1 MATINWNLLSKV
13 NSLDELKAVA
23 KANGTVQCRINN
35 LKNFMKYS
43 FKCSQYRKYVLCNY
57 EFKATVSDDD
67 PTSITVMY
75 RNAHTHEYRA
85 ETSRLPSP
93 IRKTVSK

>member
-1 MATINWNLLSKV
+1 M
-13 NSLDELKAVA
+13 
-23 KANGTVQCRINN
+23 
-35 LKNFMKYS
+35 
-43 FKCSQYRKYVLCNY
+43 CNY
-57 EFKATVSDDD
+57 ELKATVSDDD

-93 IRKTVSK
+93 IRKTMSKYVHVGLGESQIRALLELEHPDTSVPATKLTALVQSERRKNLVIKSSSFV